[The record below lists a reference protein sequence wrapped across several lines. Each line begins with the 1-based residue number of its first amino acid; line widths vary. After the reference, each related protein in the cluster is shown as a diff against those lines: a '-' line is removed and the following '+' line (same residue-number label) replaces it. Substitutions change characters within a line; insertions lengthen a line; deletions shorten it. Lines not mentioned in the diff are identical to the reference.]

1 MDIWL
6 NFQISATIIIV
17 IMVALDS
24 VLNDGNY
31 YPTIGGFFAL
41 VVMIGWPLYFIVQLY
56 MVII

>member
-1 MDIWL
+1 MDILL
-6 NFQISATIIIV
+6 NFQISTTIYIV

-41 VVMIGWPLYFIVQLY
+41 VVMIGWPLCFIVQL
-56 MVII
+56 IW